1 MNQTK
6 ENSHKDRAPRTEEIY
21 ETSPN
26 NNLGTPSEVSGV
38 EKSDATDSSR
48 PRDFPDSLDGAAHG
62 PINPD
67 SDSPVKNA
75 LLKRTS
81 QDYMN
86 VPREEELI
94 AKDVSNAVFAEAC
107 PQGLDDTRKAHM
119 GVVPEEG
126 GDIMAGPLLEGQP
139 RLEAE
144 WGAFPRLV
152 EGREAEEKVATSESG
167 CGQLDHKESD
177 IHTSVVHC
185 NHGNETELGGLSA
198 VEGLPSFAAQSLS
211 ISANESK
218 EYSLGSQSHSTLH
231 QVTHTQKTFVSSVTV
246 ASHSKEVL
254 LKVSPSQVTQAEQPA
269 SQELPE
275 SNEQKYRVTRSVAR
289 QNETS
294 YAVESV
300 TRDVTD
306 QSLAAEPASVTQFS
320 QEKPA
325 VMSEY
330 KVTFENSTGN
340 VAVPEADTELFAAEK
355 GETPAE
361 ERKPKLSEMMARSQ
375 HVPHVLH
382 ATSENSHKTETTRV
396 TSTRIVT
403 VNYSARAA
411 RAVELAARA
420 VDSSPETSESS
431 DETPSGSLMNISGNM
446 VIDEEEEC
454 ESGGHSE
461 EGASEREEEST
472 DHDSDTESFMSA
484 KDDVT
489 SDTDTAGYVT
499 AHATGSSASQEY
511 LSVDTDTDTIDFE
524 SARDLTPVN
533 SDTEEEEEMRE
544 PGTPV
549 ASRGALR
556 DFEPV
561 DQRGNLAEQMLQLG
575 SGITSQGELGYR
587 GDTEEG
593 LASEEDLR
601 V

>member
-6 ENSHKDRAPRTEEIY
+6 ENSHKDRAPQTEEIC
-21 ETSPN
+21 ETSLHI
-26 NNLGTPSEVSGV
+26 NLGTPSEVSAV

-48 PRDFPDSLDGAAHG
+48 PRDFPDSLDGAVHG

-139 RLEAE
+139 RPEAE
-144 WGAFPRLV
+144 WGVFPRLV

-167 CGQLDHKESD
+167 CGQLDHKEFD
-177 IHTSVVHC
+177 VHTSVVHC
-185 NHGNETELGGLSA
+185 NHGNETELGELSA

-246 ASHSKEVL
+246 AAHSKEVL

-306 QSLAAEPASVTQFS
+306 QSLASVTKFS

-361 ERKPKLSEMMARSQ
+361 ERKPKLSEM
-375 HVPHVLH
+375 PHVLH
-382 ATSENSHKTETTRV
+382 ATSENSHQTETTRV

-411 RAVELAARA
+411 RAVELEARA

-461 EGASEREEEST
+461 EGASDREEEST

-524 SARDLTPVN
+524 SAREDLTPVN
-533 SDTEEEEEMRE
+533 SDTEEEGDMRE

-575 SGITSQGELGYR
+575 SGITSLGELGYR